1 MVYKIILRSL
11 DSEVSTVKDGLTNWC
26 IYNMMVVL
34 VCGKN
39 LMVSHWRN
47 WTKNAFKMPWGEH
60 LKLTL
65 LWCSALLGAQ
75 SHKAHSL
82 QVEFLKSWSQANAP
96 PPFILCD
103 ICFSHKNMNDK
114 KYKHTELLLNLC
126 STSPV
131 CISLSMPVLF
141 YSVTLAL
148 GCSVNLITRHLQLF
162 PLLPSI
168 CLFRVFFCILR

>member
-1 MVYKIILRSL
+1 MVNKIILRSL
-11 DSEVSTVKDGLTNWC
+11 DSEVSTVKDGLTNWW
-26 IYNMMVVL
+26 IYNMVVVL

-47 WTKNAFKMPWGEH
+47 WTKNAFKMPWGAH

-65 LWCSALLGAQ
+65 LWCSALLWAQ
-75 SHKAHSL
+75 GHKAHSL

-96 PPFILCD
+96 PFILCD
-103 ICFSHKNMNDK
+103 ICFSHKNVNDK
-114 KYKHTELLLNLC
+114 KYKHTELLLTLC
-126 STSPV
+126 STSLV
-131 CISLSMPVLF
+131 CISIYMPVLF

-148 GCSVNLITRHLQLF
+148 ECSVNLITRHRQLF

-168 CLFRVFFCILR
+168 CLFRVFFFCILR